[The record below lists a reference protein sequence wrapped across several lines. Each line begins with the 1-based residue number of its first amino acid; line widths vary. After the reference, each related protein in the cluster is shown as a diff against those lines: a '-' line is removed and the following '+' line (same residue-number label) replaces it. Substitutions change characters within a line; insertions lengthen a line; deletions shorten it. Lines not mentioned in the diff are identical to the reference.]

1 MILIAEN
8 EHDDQVLGGLTAL
21 LIDLGVETDSY
32 LQEDALAA
40 VFWSANDLELEADA
54 LTYMSKEDRVTFLL
68 SIEDSLRASM
78 RKAGLRTINR
88 AIEHT
93 QGGHAHLNARMLRS

>member
-32 LQEDALAA
+32 LQEDALAV

-68 SIEDSLRASM
+68 STLSVPSVRVSTPTTRPM
-78 RKAGLRTINR
+78 KV
-88 AIEHT
+88 
-93 QGGHAHLNARMLRS
+93 